1 MKVLVAGFRHE
12 TNTFALSRATYER
25 FVRGEGGVAMKRGA
39 QMFELCELNVPA
51 GGAISALMQRGHVV
65 IPAVW
70 AEAIPSAYVTED
82 AYERIASEIM
92 QAVRSAHA
100 DGIYLDLHGA
110 MVAEHFDDGEG
121 ELLARV
127 RTAVGDRVPIA
138 ASLDL
143 HANVTEQMLRNAD
156 ALLAYRTYPHIDMAE
171 TGHRVARVLCDFMA
185 SETRLH
191 WEALRLPFLIPIN
204 AMCTLFEPARAIYER
219 LEALEREKVVTLS
232 FAPGFPAADFPGCG
246 PMIWAYGTDAAA
258 VSQAVRELYELALS
272 REYEWSVPFLQPDE
286 AVKEAMRIAAYA
298 KRPVVIAD
306 TQDNPGAGGES
317 NTTGMLNALVA
328 NRATGVA
335 IGLIQDPL
343 VAQMAHEVGVG
354 TVITC
359 KLGAASGHPF
369 EGSFVVES
377 LSAGRCMLDGPMM
390 RGTTIE
396 LGRVA
401 CLRIDDIRVVV
412 CSTTAQM
419 IDRNLYR
426 LVGIQPEDMKIL
438 VNKSSVHFRADF
450 EPIAEAVLV
459 AKAPGPVK
467 ADPGDLPWTS
477 LAEGMRV
484 RPGGMT
490 FTKAMRN
497 ERIEVKGAS

>member
-1 MKVLVAGFRHE
+1 MRVLVSGFRHE
-12 TNTFALSRATYER
+12 TNTFALARASYER
-25 FVRGEGGVAMKRGA
+25 FERGEGGVPMKRGA
-39 QMFELCELNVPA
+39 GLFELCELNLPM
-51 GGAISALMQRGHVV
+51 GGAISALTQRGHAV
-65 IPAVW
+65 IPSIW

-82 AYERIASEIM
+82 AYERIATEIVE
-92 QAVRSAHA
+92 AVRSSHP

-110 MVAEHFDDGEG
+110 MVAEHYDDGEG
-121 ELLARV
+121 ELLGRV
-127 RTAVGDRVPIA
+127 RAAIGDRVPVV

-143 HANVTEQMLRNAD
+143 HANVTERMLEHAD

-171 TGHRVARVLCDFMA
+171 TGHRIARMLCELMV
-185 SETRLH
+185 SNSRLH
-191 WEALRLPFLIPIN
+191 CEARRLPFLIPIN
-204 AMCTLFEPARAIYER
+204 AMCTLFEPARGMYER
-219 LEALEREKVVTLS
+219 LETLERDKVTSLS

-246 PMIWAYGTDAAA
+246 PMIWGYGTDASAVAEA
-258 VSQAVRELYELALS
+258 VSELYELALA
-272 REYEWSVPFLQPDE
+272 REHEWSVPFLLPDE

-317 NTTGMLNALVA
+317 NTTGMLNALIA

-335 IGLIQDPL
+335 VGLIQDPQA
-343 VAQMAHEVGVG
+343 AQMAHAAGVG
-354 TVITC
+354 ATIHC
-359 KLGAASGHPF
+359 MLGAASGHPF
-369 EGSFVVES
+369 EGLFAVEAVS
-377 LSAGRCMLDGPMM
+377 DGRCTLEGPMM
-390 RGTTIE
+390 KGTTIE
-396 LGRVA
+396 LGPVA
-401 CLRIDDIRVVV
+401 CLKIDDIRVVV
-412 CSTTAQM
+412 SSTTAQL

-426 LVGIQPEDMKIL
+426 LVGIQPETMKIL

-484 RPGGMT
+484 RPGGMA
-490 FTKAMRN
+490 FTKAMRS
-497 ERIEVKGAS
+497 EWTEVKGGT